1 MIIFDKFGDGQS
13 ERNRSVHVFPN
24 SSTRIVIPVSP
35 LRPLALLALTK
46 EGANERHP
54 SRISERLS
62 CSALVAPSAVSTYGW
77 IADSLG
83 ERRVASHEPR
93 TPLSNRELDLLEP
106 HLSHCKQRKA
116 TVSNRELS
124 TNRDLGAPPALWRGT
139 VAVLPRWPRIAGRG
153 SRPLAPFLTGSASQ
167 TEFDVTPTKQKVEK
181 FLTGARTAFK
191 VAQFRP
197 EFQPESQPQRES
209 DCRSRDAAEQGK
221 IPLHTP
227 NEKELL

>member
-13 ERNRSVHVFPN
+13 ERNRSGMNEQLSRPAL
-24 SSTRIVIPVSP
+24 VSP
-35 LRPLALLALTK
+35 
-46 EGANERHP
+46 
-54 SRISERLS
+54 
-62 CSALVAPSAVSTYGW
+62 SAMSTHGW
-77 IADSLG
+77 IADSLRG
-83 ERRVASHEPR
+83 IRVAGHGPR
-93 TPLSNRELDLLEP
+93 WPLSNRELNLLER
-106 HLSHCKQRKA
+106 HLSHCRQKKA

-124 TNRDLGAPPALWRGT
+124 TIRNFAATSALARDR
-139 VAVLPRWPRIAGRG
+139 VAVLPRGPRIAGRG

-181 FLTGARTAFK
+181 FLTGARTTFK

-197 EFQPESQPQRES
+197 EFQPKSQPQREP

-227 NEKELL
+227 TEKELS